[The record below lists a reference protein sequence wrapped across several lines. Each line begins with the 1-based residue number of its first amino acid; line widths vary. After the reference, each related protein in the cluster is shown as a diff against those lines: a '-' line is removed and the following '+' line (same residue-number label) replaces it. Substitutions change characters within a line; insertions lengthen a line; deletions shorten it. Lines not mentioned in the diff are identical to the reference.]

1 MVASTTDYTCRTY
14 LKEGVNSSS
23 YGKNKKV
30 GRMTDFE

>member
-14 LKEGVNSSS
+14 LKEGVNLSG
-23 YGKNKKV
+23 YVKNIKV